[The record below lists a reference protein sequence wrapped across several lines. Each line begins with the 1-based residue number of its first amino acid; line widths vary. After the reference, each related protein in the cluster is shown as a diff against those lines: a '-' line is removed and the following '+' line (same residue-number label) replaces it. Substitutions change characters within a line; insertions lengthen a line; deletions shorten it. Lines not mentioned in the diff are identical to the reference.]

1 MLEENL
7 VNYILPTDYLKMRR
21 RNKGEKKTKKEK
33 KKGGKEGE
41 FTQVEGASKISTK
54 RACY

>member
-1 MLEENL
+1 
-7 VNYILPTDYLKMRR
+7 MRR